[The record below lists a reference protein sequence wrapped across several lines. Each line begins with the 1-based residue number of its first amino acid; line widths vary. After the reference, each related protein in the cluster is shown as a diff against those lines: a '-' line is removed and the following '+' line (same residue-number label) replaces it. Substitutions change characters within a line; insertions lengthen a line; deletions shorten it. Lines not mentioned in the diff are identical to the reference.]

1 MTIVFKTIGIDEYV
15 VPTLMRDI
23 VGHDRNPSAFL
34 VFLYLFCEC
43 ELQAAPSIRISHRGI
58 AEATGLS
65 KSAVQKAIRYLNAR
79 KLLRT
84 QKDSATAVPRH
95 RVLRTWRR

>member
-1 MTIVFKTIGIDEYV
+1 MIRTIALDEYV
-15 VPTLMRDI
+15 ATALMRDM
-23 VGHDRNPSAFL
+23 VGHDRNPSGFL
-34 VFLYLFCEC
+34 VYLHLFCEC
-43 ELQAAPSIRISHRGI
+43 EMQGVLSVRASLQTV

-65 KSAVQKAIRYLNAR
+65 KSAVQKAIRYLNGR

-84 QKDSATAVPRH
+84 QKESVTAVPQH

>member
-1 MTIVFKTIGIDEYV
+1 
-15 VPTLMRDI
+15 MRDM
-23 VGHDRNPSAFL
+23 VGHDRNPSGFL
-34 VFLYLFCEC
+34 VYLHLFCEC
-43 ELQAAPSIRISHRGI
+43 EMQGAPAVRESHQTI

-65 KSAVQKAIRYLNAR
+65 KSAVQKAIRYLNGR

-84 QKDSATAVPRH
+84 QKDWPTAVPLH

>member
-1 MTIVFKTIGIDEYV
+1 MGKAIALDEYV
-15 VPTLMRDI
+15 VAALMRDM
-23 VGHDRNPSAFL
+23 VGHDRNPSGFL
-34 VFLYLFCEC
+34 VYLYLFCEC
-43 ELQAAPSIRISHRGI
+43 ELHGITSVRASHQTI

-65 KSAVQKAIRYLNAR
+65 KSAVQRAIRYLNGR

-84 QKDSATAVPRH
+84 HKDSPTAVPQH

>member
-1 MTIVFKTIGIDEYV
+1 VVKTIALDEYV
-15 VPTLMRDI
+15 VAALMRDM
-23 VGHDRNPSAFL
+23 VGHDRNPSGFL
-34 VFLYLFCEC
+34 VYLYLFCEC
-43 ELQAAPSIRISHRGI
+43 ELRGITSVRASHQGI

-65 KSAVQKAIRYLNAR
+65 KSAVQKAIRYLNGR

-84 QKDSATAVPRH
+84 QKDSPTAIPQH